1 MFRKMRRIKNE
12 ISIEDAKKSFYN
24 KLFQLT
30 IPATIQSLMLALVA
44 VADAL
49 MLGSV
54 EQNAMAAVTLA
65 TQIQFI
71 QNMILSGV
79 VTAAAVL
86 GAQYY
91 GKDDKA
97 TMVKIFHICLKLGAV
112 ISLAFFVACEFVPEI
127 LMGLF
132 TNEAV
137 LVEIGVRYL
146 KISAFSYLITGIS
159 QSYLTMMK
167 VSGHQKYTAAVSSSA
182 VIINII
188 LNAVFIYGLFN
199 LPAMSVRGAALATA
213 ITRVI
218 ELTACVV
225 LSLRKGFLRPN
236 YIHIFERTPLL
247 FADYRKV
254 MMPLIGA
261 GLVWGVGFTSYT
273 AFMGHMGTDAAAAN
287 SVTAV
292 IRDLICCIT
301 DGMAVGGGILIGN
314 ELGAGMLDT
323 AKKYGDRLVVISF
336 IIGFASTAIMLMLK
350 PLIVHTVKLT
360 PEAVEVLN
368 GLMLVMAV
376 YMIGRAVNTIL
387 INGIFSAGGDTLY
400 DLYSLAV
407 CMWCIA
413 VPLAAL
419 GTFVFGFAPVLV
431 YACTCLDE
439 VGKIPWTLYHYRK
452 YKWVK
457 DLTR

>member
-1 MFRKMRRIKNE
+1 MKT
-12 ISIEDAKKSFYN
+12 EDKTFYH
-24 KLFQLT
+24 KLFALT
-30 IPATIQSLMLALVA
+30 IPATVQSLMLALVA

-79 VTAAAVL
+79 IATASIL

-91 GKDDKA
+91 GKGDKV
-97 TMVKIFHICLKLGAV
+97 TLTKIFHICLKLGAV
-112 ISLAFFVACEFVPEI
+112 ISILFFLACEFIPQI
-127 LMGLF
+127 LMGIF
-132 TNEAV
+132 TDEQV
-137 LVEIGVRYL
+137 LIEIGVKYL

-167 VSGHQKYTAAVSSSA
+167 VSGHQKHTAAVSSSA
-182 VIINII
+182 VLINIG
-188 LNAVFIYGLFN
+188 LNALLIYGLFG
-199 LPAMSVRGAALATA
+199 LPEMNVRGAALATA

-218 ELTACVV
+218 ELTVCVV
-225 LSLRKGFLRPN
+225 LSYKSGFVRPDFGKF
-236 YIHIFERTPLL
+236 FERTPLL
-247 FADYRKV
+247 FKDYRKV
-254 MMPLIGA
+254 MMPLLGA
-261 GLVWGVGFTSYT
+261 ALVWGIGFTSYT

-287 SVTAV
+287 SVVAV

-301 DGMAVGGGILIGN
+301 DGMAIGGGILVGN
-314 ELGAGMLDT
+314 ELGAGKLDI
-323 AKKYGDRLVVISF
+323 AKKYGNRLVVIAF
-336 IIGFASTAIMLMLK
+336 IIGFASTAIMLTLK
-350 PLIVHTVKLT
+350 PLIIPMIKLT
-360 PEAVEVLN
+360 EEATQVLN

-407 CMWCIA
+407 TMWGIA

-419 GTFVFGFAPVLV
+419 GTFVFHWAPVVV

-439 VGKIPWTLYHYRK
+439 VGKIPWTLLHYRR

-457 DLTR
+457 DLTREEIAETAK

>member
-1 MFRKMRRIKNE
+1 MILK
-12 ISIEDAKKSFYN
+12 DKSFFR

-49 MLGSV
+49 MLGNV
-54 EQNAMAAVTLA
+54 EQNAMSAVTLA

-79 VTAAAVL
+79 VATASVL
-86 GAQYY
+86 GAQYF
-91 GKDDKA
+91 GKGNKE
-97 TMVKIFHICLKLGAV
+97 TLVKILHICMKLGAV
-112 ISLAFFVACEFVPEI
+112 ISILFFLACEFIPHI
-127 LMGLF
+127 LMEIF
-132 TNEAV
+132 TDEQV
-137 LVEIGVRYL
+137 LIDIGVKYL
-146 KISAFSYLITGIS
+146 KISAFSYLLTGIS
-159 QSYLTMMK
+159 QSYLTIMK

-182 VIINII
+182 VVLNII
-188 LNAVFIYGLFN
+188 LNAVLIYGLFGITPMN
-199 LPAMSVRGAALATA
+199 VRGAALATA

-218 ELTACVV
+218 ELTACVF
-225 LSLRKGFLRPN
+225 LSYKKDFIRPN
-236 YIHIFERTPLL
+236 FKTFFESSPLL
-247 FADYRKV
+247 FKDYRKV
-254 MMPLIGA
+254 MMPLIGS
-261 GLVWGVGFTSYT
+261 GLVWGTGFTSYT
-273 AFMGHMGTDAAAAN
+273 AFMGHMGTDTAAAN
-287 SVTAV
+287 SVAAV

-301 DGMAVGGGILIGN
+301 DGMAVGGGILVGN
-314 ELGAGMLDT
+314 ELGAGRLDT
-323 AKKYGDRLVVISF
+323 AKKYGDRLVVIAF
-336 IIGFASTAIMLMLK
+336 IIGAASALIMFALTPVI
-350 PLIVHTVKLT
+350 TGFVKLT
-360 PEAVEVLN
+360 TEAAEILH
-368 GLMLVMAV
+368 GFMAVMAV

-387 INGIFSAGGDTLY
+387 INGIFSAGGDTFY

-419 GTFVFGFAPVLV
+419 GTFVFGWQPVVV

-439 VGKIPWTLYHYRK
+439 VGKIPWTFLHYKK

>member
-1 MFRKMRRIKNE
+1 MKNRDKE
-12 ISIEDAKKSFYN
+12 FYN

-30 IPATIQSLMLALVA
+30 IPATVQSLMLALVA

-54 EQNAMAAVTLA
+54 EQNSMAAVTLA

-79 VTAAAVL
+79 TVTASIL

-91 GKDDKA
+91 GKGDHKTLA
-97 TMVKIFHICLKLGAV
+97 KIFNICLKLGAV
-112 ISLAFFVACEFVPEI
+112 ISIIFFCACEFCPQI
-127 LMGLF
+127 LMAIF
-132 TNEAV
+132 TDEQV
-137 LVEIGVRYL
+137 LIDIGVSYL

-159 QSYLTMMK
+159 QGYLTMMK
-167 VSGHQKYTAAVSSSA
+167 VTGHQKYTAAVSSSA
-182 VIINII
+182 VILNII
-188 LNAVFIYGLFN
+188 LNAIFIYGMFGI
-199 LPAMSVRGAALATA
+199 PAMNVRGAALATA

-218 ELTACVV
+218 ELVACVV
-225 LSLRKGFLRPN
+225 LSMKTGFVRPDFT
-236 YIHIFERTPLL
+236 HFMERTPIL
-247 FADYRKV
+247 FKDYQKV
-254 MMPLIGA
+254 MWPLIGA

-292 IRDLICCIT
+292 VRDLICCIT
-301 DGMAVGGGILIGN
+301 DGMAIGGGILVGN
-314 ELGAGMLDT
+314 ELGAGKLEL
-323 AKKYGDRLVVISF
+323 ARKYGDKLVIIAF
-336 IIGFASTAIMLMLK
+336 IIGFVSTAIMLMLT
-350 PLIVHTVKLT
+350 PLMIHMVKLT
-360 PEAVEVLN
+360 SEAVQLLY
-368 GLMLVMAV
+368 GFMIVMSV

-387 INGIFSAGGDTLY
+387 INGIFAAGGDTLY
-400 DLYSLAV
+400 DLYSLGI

-419 GTFVFGFAPVLV
+419 GTFVFHWLPAIV

-439 VGKIPWTLYHYRK
+439 VGKIPWTLYHYKR

-457 DLTR
+457 DLTRDEV

>member
-1 MFRKMRRIKNE
+1 MKKMDKTFYDKLIK
-12 ISIEDAKKSFYN
+12 
-24 KLFQLT
+24 LT
-30 IPATIQSLMLALVA
+30 VPATVQSLMLALVA

-79 VTAAAVL
+79 VVTASIL

-91 GKDDKA
+91 GKKDMA
-97 TMVKIFHICLKLGAV
+97 TMTKIFHICLKLGAV
-112 ISLAFFVACEFVPEI
+112 ISIIFFGACEFAPHI
-127 LMGLF
+127 LMRIF
-132 TNEAV
+132 TNEPV
-137 LVEIGVRYL
+137 LIEIGVSYL

-159 QSYLTMMK
+159 QGYLTMMK

-182 VIINII
+182 VILNIV
-188 LNAVFIYGLFN
+188 LNAILIYGLFG
-199 LPAMSVRGAALATA
+199 LTPMSVRGAALATA
-213 ITRVI
+213 ITRVV
-218 ELTACVV
+218 ELLACVLLSYKEDFVRPDIKTFFVHTKV
-225 LSLRKGFLRPN
+225 LF
-236 YIHIFERTPLL
+236 I
-247 FADYRKV
+247 DYCKV
-254 MMPLIGA
+254 MMPLMGA

-292 IRDLICCIT
+292 VRDLICCMT
-301 DGMAVGGGILIGN
+301 DGMAIGGGILIGN
-314 ELGAGMLDT
+314 ELGAGQLKQ
-323 AKKYGDRLVVISF
+323 ARVYGDRLVI
-336 IIGFASTAIMLMLK
+336 IAYAIGFISTIVMLLLT
-350 PLIVHTVKLT
+350 PVLVHFVKLT
-360 PEAVEVLN
+360 QEAVHVLY
-368 GLMLVMAV
+368 GLMTVMSV

-387 INGIFSAGGDTLY
+387 INGIFAAGGDTLY

-419 GTFVFGFAPVLV
+419 GTFVFHWEPVIV
-431 YACTCLDE
+431 YGCTCLDE
-439 VGKIPWTLYHYRK
+439 VGKIPWTMYHYKR
-452 YKWVK
+452 YLWVK
-457 DLTR
+457 DLTREESQVS